1 MVGGAMQQINK
12 GVWVKNINSRS
23 DKEYTLEITWNS
35 KKFGESARESTRKI
49 AGNATKILKRDKC
62 SKGYMKESGGN

>member
-12 GVWVKNINSRS
+12 GVWVKNINS

-49 AGNATKILKRDKC
+49 AGNTTKI
-62 SKGYMKESGGN
+62 SKEINVIKKYMKESGGY